1 MWRGAASAQ
10 QQPDRGEDEHL
21 LHHLDTEE
29 LLHHLD
35 VEELVHHLDV
45 VELRVHLDVQGQVE
59 KPGCLSAANTNTSS
73 TTSMLQMHR
82 SLRMVADGRCTIL
95 FECRLV

>member
-35 VEELVHHLDV
+35 V
-45 VELRVHLDVQGQVE
+45 VELRIHIDVQGQVE

-95 FECRLV
+95 SECRLA

>member
-1 MWRGAASAQ
+1 MWRSAASAQ

-35 VEELVHHLDV
+35 VEELVHHLDI

-59 KPGCLSAANTNTSS
+59 RKAWMPERGEHEHLVHHLDVADAPFSPNGCRW
-73 TTSMLQMHR
+73 QMHH
-82 SLRMVADGRCTIL
+82 SP
-95 FECRLV
+95 

>member
-10 QQPDRGEDEHL
+10 QQPDRGEHEHL
-21 LHHLDTEE
+21 V
-29 LLHHLD
+29 HHLD

-45 VELRVHLDVQGQVE
+45 EELRLHLDVQGQVE
-59 KPGCLSAANTNTSS
+59 KPGCLIAVNTNTSS

>member
-35 VEELVHHLDV
+35 V

-59 KPGCLSAANTNTSS
+59 KPGCLIAVNTDTSS
-73 TTSMLQMHR
+73 TT
-82 SLRMVADGRCTIL
+82 
-95 FECRLV
+95 